1 VIKLDPYFEPEARA
15 EFLEATAWYAGKS
28 SELGKEFAQ
37 EVFATIERARAQPEI
52 FRMVRGRARKIH
64 LKRFKAY
71 SIYFAIKD
79 DVFSVVSVF
88 HGARNPEELR
98 RRLK

>member
-1 VIKLDPYFEPEARA
+1 MNLDSLFEPEAKA
-15 EFLEATAWYAGKS
+15 EFFEAIAWYENESPG
-28 SELGKEFAQ
+28 LGKEFAS
-37 EVFATIERARAQPEI
+37 EVLGAVDRALLQPEL
-52 FRMVRGRARKIH
+52 FRKVRGRARKVR

-88 HGARNPEELR
+88 HGARNPAELR

>member
-1 VIKLDPYFEPEARA
+1 MNLDSLFEPEAKA
-15 EFLEATAWYAGKS
+15 EFFEAIAWYEDKS
-28 SELGKEFAQ
+28 PGLGKEFAQ
-37 EVFATIERARAQPEI
+37 AVFEAVDHAQAQPEI
-52 FRMVRGRARKIH
+52 FCRVRGRARKVR

-71 SIYFAIKD
+71 SIYFAIKG

-88 HGARNPEELR
+88 HGARNPVELE

>member
-1 VIKLDPYFEPEARA
+1 MNFDFFFEPEAKA
-15 EFLEATAWYAGKS
+15 EFFEAIVWYENESPG
-28 SELGKEFAQ
+28 LGKEFTREIFQA
-37 EVFATIERARAQPEI
+37 IERAQAQPEL
-52 FRMVRGRARKIH
+52 FYKARGRARKIR

-79 DVFSVVSVF
+79 DVFSVISVF
-88 HGARNPEELR
+88 HGARNPAELR